1 MIKCNTLRYNCGDNA
16 ENCFNRKKRLKFHV
30 LEKAMPRRIG
40 FSDIDGFS
48 EINGYCCFIEW
59 KEPGAPLEWAQETA
73 FKRLSALSDKIVVF
87 VVAGDA
93 EHMTVS
99 SWRIIYGGQ
108 FLEGDIVGTIDDFV
122 SELETWGRAA
132 DMRWVDRMRVA
143 EKDALKLQQK

>member
-1 MIKCNTLRYNCGDNA
+1 MTKCNMLRYDCGENA

-59 KEPGAPLEWAQETA
+59 KEPGAPLEYAQETA
-73 FKRLSALSDKIVVF
+73 FKRLTALSPKIVVF

-93 EHMTVS
+93 ENMEVA
-99 SWRIIYGGQ
+99 SWRVIYDGCFNGDDVFGNTED
-108 FLEGDIVGTIDDFV
+108 FLH
-122 SELETWGRAA
+122 ELEMWSSAA
-132 DMRWVDRMRVA
+132 DMRWIERRNVEAMRA
-143 EKDALKLQQK
+143 K